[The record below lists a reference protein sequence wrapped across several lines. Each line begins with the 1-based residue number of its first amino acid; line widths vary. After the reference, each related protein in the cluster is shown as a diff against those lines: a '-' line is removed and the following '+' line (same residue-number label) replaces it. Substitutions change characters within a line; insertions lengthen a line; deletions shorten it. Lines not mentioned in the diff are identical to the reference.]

1 MYLLDSNVLIRAHAD
16 YYPIERIPQFW
27 DWLHLNAK
35 ENVLKIPLEIFN
47 EIVGSDDSLSK
58 WLGRKDVSEDLILN
72 EEVDQRLL
80 NKVYRTYA
88 KDLSEKEMASI
99 SNDVFLIT
107 YAFGDDSDRTVVTKE
122 VSKPSKQRSNRQ
134 IPDVC
139 EELGI
144 RVINDF
150 ELWKE
155 LDFRIVN

>member
-1 MYLLDSNVLIRAHAD
+1 M
-16 YYPIERIPQFW
+16 
-27 DWLHLNAK
+27 
-35 ENVLKIPLEIFN
+35 
-47 EIVGSDDSLSK
+47 SK
-58 WLGRKDVSEDLILN
+58 WLGRKNVSEDLILN

-80 NKVYRTYA
+80 NKVYQTYA
-88 KDLSEKEMASI
+88 KDLSEIEMASI

-122 VSKPSKQRSNRQ
+122 VSRPSRQRCNRQ

-155 LDFRIVN
+155 LDFRIMN